1 MGGCNWNCELT
12 QYLSNTCQVHFI
24 FAIHGCKCS
33 FKKNPYPLMNG
44 WPQLLLYIKKHCTL
58 KKHCSLKLN
67 AVTFKKI
74 FIRNKYLGS
83 QPFLMSCYFTG
94 IFIHLPVI
102 VAVCYFDLHKL
113 IGWDPANIYLFK
125 INTRNT
131 RKSYK
136 IYPKLTT
143 NTTESRS
150 DVAAVKCFYF
160 WL

>member
-1 MGGCNWNCELT
+1 MGGCNWNYELT
-12 QYLSNTCQVHFI
+12 QYLSNTCQIHFI

-33 FKKNPYPLMNG
+33 FKKNPIHWWMDDLSYFC
-44 WPQLLLYIKKHCTL
+44 IL
-58 KKHCSLKLN
+58 KNIVPWKN
-67 AVTFKKI
+67 TVPW
-74 FIRNKYLGS
+74 NKYLGS

-102 VAVCYFDLHKL
+102 AAVYYFSLHKL

-143 NTTESRS
+143 NSTESRS